1 MSLAALAKHRDFRLY
16 AGVRLFFST
25 AMYAQAVAVAWTV
38 YDLTRRPES
47 LGAIGLAQ
55 FVPALLFLLFG
66 GEIADRYKR
75 HTILVVS
82 YSASALLSFALFW
95 ECGRAAPRLAV
106 LYALLFCVGAAR
118 SISVPA
124 AQSLVQDVAPPGQ
137 GPASVRVLSVVVEM
151 AKLAGPALGGFL
163 LGPLGVHRVLG
174 VVTLVVSACVVA
186 VAMIR
191 AGRVPLGL
199 GRRGGDVFAG
209 LRYVFSNRILLGAV
223 SLDLFAVL
231 LGGAVAMMPVY
242 ARDILRIGPEGLGI
256 FRAAPGLGAVCMGA
270 WLAARPIKRNAGRW
284 MFAAVAAFGVATI
297 AFAYSRSFW
306 LSTAML
312 MLLGVFDMVSVVTRS
327 TLVQFGTPAELRG
340 RVSAV
345 SMLFII
351 TSNDLGEVES
361 GFLAGWL
368 GTVPSVAI
376 GGVGTLVVVALWAW
390 WFPELRRFA
399 SLDAPVTA
407 NASLDA
413 NKAA

>member
-1 MSLAALAKHRDFRLY
+1 MSLVSLAGLAKHRDFRLY
-16 AGVRLFFST
+16 ALVRLFFSA

-75 HTILVVS
+75 RTVLVAS
-82 YSASALLSFALFW
+82 YSASCALSFALYL
-95 ECGRAAPRLAV
+95 ECGRASPRLTV

-118 SISVPA
+118 STSVPA
-124 AQSLVQDVAPPGQ
+124 AQSLVQDVAPAGH
-137 GPASVRVLSVVVEM
+137 GAASVRVLSVVVEM

-163 LGPLGVHRVLG
+163 LGPLGVHRLLG
-174 VVTLVVSACVVA
+174 AVTCVVFACVVG
-186 VAMIR
+186 VAMMG
-191 AGRVPLGL
+191 AGRVPLGF
-199 GRRGGDVFAG
+199 GRRGSDVFAG
-209 LRYVFSNRILLGAV
+209 LRYVFSNRLLLGAV

-242 ARDILRIGPEGLGI
+242 ARDILHIGPEGLGI

-270 WLAARPIKRNAGRW
+270 WLAARPVKQHAGRW

-306 LSTAML
+306 LSTIML
-312 MLLGVFDMVSVVTRS
+312 VLLGSFDMVSVVTRS
-327 TLVQFGTPAELRG
+327 TLVQFGTPLALRG

-361 GFLAGWL
+361 GFVAGWL
-368 GTVPSVAI
+368 GAVPSVAL
-376 GGVGTLVVVALWAW
+376 GGFGTLLVVALWAW

-399 SLDAPVTA
+399 SLEAPTA
-407 NASLDA
+407 A
-413 NKAA
+413 